1 MIYHTYSCLKDILI
15 VIWAQRLLHWG
26 HPKIQNCL
34 KFLTHFF
41 FFSLL
46 LEYGS
51 GLVTKSHL
59 TLTIPWAI
67 ACQAP
72 LFIGF
77 SRQEYWNSLRFLLQR
92 IFPTQGSI
100 LGLLHCRQILYQLS
114 HREASIYSV
123 VLVSGVNKWLSY
135 IYMYMYI
142 YIYIPFYISSVICY
156 YKILSVVHCDIQ

>member
-1 MIYHTYSCLKDILI
+1 MRCYHINICNFWNLHKIGLDLSHLLLLK
-15 VIWAQRLLHWG
+15 G
-26 HPKIQNCL
+26 HPHCDLGSEAAPLRAYKNSKLPQFSHTL
-34 KFLTHFF
+34 F

-59 TLTIPWAI
+59 TLTIPWTI

-100 LGLLHCRQILYQLS
+100 LGLLHCRQILYQMS
-114 HREASIYSV
+114 HR
-123 VLVSGVNKWLSY
+123 VSLNLQCCVSFRCK
-135 IYMYMYI
+135 
-142 YIYIPFYISSVICY
+142 
-156 YKILSVVHCDIQ
+156 

>member
-1 MIYHTYSCLKDILI
+1 MIYHTYSCLKDILT
-15 VIWAQRLLHWG
+15 VIWAQRLLHQG
-26 HPKIQNCL
+26 HPKTQNCL
-34 KFLTHFF
+34 KFLTLFSF

-59 TLTIPWAI
+59 TLTIPWTI

-77 SRQEYWNSLRFLLQR
+77 SRQEYWNSLHFLLQR
-92 IFPTQGSI
+92 IFPTQASI

-114 HREASIYSV
+114 HKES
-123 VLVSGVNKWLSY
+123 LNLQCCVSFRCK
-135 IYMYMYI
+135 
-142 YIYIPFYISSVICY
+142 
-156 YKILSVVHCDIQ
+156 